1 MMNYSNIQSDLL
13 EIDGQSLVDKAET
26 GILDLFSENKYK
38 VGDVIPKEMELAAQL
53 GVSRTVVR
61 EAVSRLRM
69 RGLLETRRKRGTVIT
84 NPDVMGLL
92 EKNLYPGILDDATL
106 RNIFELRMVLE
117 IGMGDLIFERVTQN
131 DIDKLYAIV
140 ESEPTNAEEIL
151 FDVDQEVKF
160 HGKLY
165 QITGN
170 ETLERFQQI
179 LLPVFE
185 YVHESGI
192 LRRPIMNKRFVSHRG
207 LVDAIQHGSPE
218 TFRNAM
224 RNHFE
229 NHFQRIF

>member
-1 MMNYSNIQSDLL
+1 MNYTNIQADLQ
-13 EIDGQSLVDKAET
+13 EADGQSLVDKAEAS
-26 GILDLFSENKYK
+26 ILDLFSEQKYK
-38 VGDVIPKEMELAAQL
+38 AGDVIPKEMELAAQL

-69 RGLLETRRKRGTVIT
+69 RGLLETRRKRGTILT
-84 NPDVMGLL
+84 NPDILGLL
-92 EKNLYPGILDDATL
+92 QKNLYPGILDDDTL

-117 IGMGDLIFERVTQN
+117 IGMGDLIFERVTQQ
-131 DIDKLYAIV
+131 DIDELYAIV
-140 ESEPTNAEEIL
+140 ENEPGNAEETL
-151 FDVDQEVKF
+151 FDVEQEVRF

-165 QITGN
+165 EITGN
-170 ETLERFQQI
+170 QTLARFQQM

-185 YVHESGI
+185 YVHQSGI
-192 LRRPIMNKRFVSHRG
+192 LRKKITHKRFVSHRG
-207 LVDAIQHGSPE
+207 LVDIIQHGTPE

>member
-1 MMNYSNIQSDLL
+1 MNYLTIQVDLL
-13 EIDGQSLVDKAET
+13 GSESHSLVDKAEAS
-26 GILDLFSENKYK
+26 ILVLFSGDTYK
-38 VGDVIPKEMELAAQL
+38 VGDVIPKETELAAQL

-84 NPDVMGLL
+84 NPDLLGLL

-117 IGMGDLIFERVTQN
+117 IGMGDLIFERVTQK
-131 DIDKLYAIV
+131 DIDELYAIV
-140 ESEPTNAEEIL
+140 ESEPANAEETL

-170 ETLERFQQI
+170 ETLERFQQM
-179 LLPVFE
+179 LLPVFK

-192 LRRPIMNKRFVSHRG
+192 LRRPISNKRFVSHRG

-218 TFRNAM
+218 AFRNAM

>member
-1 MMNYSNIQSDLL
+1 MQSDLV
-13 EIDGQSLVDKAET
+13 ESDSQSLVDKAET
-26 GILDLFSENKYK
+26 SILELFSEHSYK

-69 RGLLETRRKRGTVIT
+69 RGLLETRRKRGTVVT

-117 IGMGDLIFERVTQN
+117 IGMGDLIFERVTQS
-131 DIDKLYAIV
+131 DIEELYAIV
-140 ESEPTNAEEIL
+140 ANEPANAGDML
-151 FDVDQEVKF
+151 FDVDQEVGF

-165 QITGN
+165 RITGN
-170 ETLERFQQI
+170 VTLERFQYL
-179 LLPVFE
+179 LLPVFK

-192 LRRPIMNKRFVSHRG
+192 LGRPVTNKRFVSHRG
-207 LVDAIQHGSPE
+207 LVDVIQHGSPE

>member
-1 MMNYSNIQSDLL
+1 MDYSTIQSDLL
-13 EIDGQSLVDKAET
+13 DSDSQSLVDKAET
-26 GILDLFSENKYK
+26 SILDIFRAQQYK
-38 VGDVIPKEMELAAQL
+38 VGDVIPKEMELAALL

-69 RGLLETRRKRGTVIT
+69 CGLLETRRKRGTVIT
-84 NPDVMGLL
+84 NPDLMGLL
-92 EKNLYPGILDDATL
+92 EKNLYPGIMDDATL

-131 DIDKLYAIV
+131 DIDELYAIV
-140 ESEPTNAEEIL
+140 ENEPTNAEEFL

-170 ETLERFQQI
+170 DTLERFQQM

-192 LRRPIMNKRFVSHRG
+192 LRRPITNKRFVSHRG
-207 LVDAIQHGSPE
+207 LVDVIQHGSPE
-218 TFRNAM
+218 GFRNAM

-229 NHFQRIF
+229 NHFQRIFI

>member
-1 MMNYSNIQSDLL
+1 MDYKDIQNDFL
-13 EIDGQSLVDKAET
+13 ESTGHSLVDRAET
-26 GILDLFSENKYK
+26 SILDLFSKNNYG
-38 VGDVIPKEMELAAQL
+38 VGDLIPKEMELATQL

-69 RGLLETRRKRGTVIT
+69 RGLLQTRRKRGTVIT

-117 IGMGDLIFERVTQN
+117 IGMGDLIFERATQQ
-131 DIDKLYAIV
+131 DIDELYGIV
-140 ESEPTNAEEIL
+140 ESEPANPEETL
-151 FDVDQEVKF
+151 FDVVQEVKF

-170 ETLERFQQI
+170 ETLERFQQM

-192 LRRPIMNKRFVSHRG
+192 LRRPIAYKRFVSHRG
-207 LVDAIQHGSPE
+207 LVDVIQHGSPE

-229 NHFQRIF
+229 NHFQRIFK

>member
-1 MMNYSNIQSDLL
+1 MDYSDIQNDRRLADTL
-13 EIDGQSLVDKAET
+13 TLVDKAET
-26 GILDLFSENKYK
+26 SIIEFFSTQKYK
-38 VGDVIPKEMELAAQL
+38 TGDVIPKEMELAANL

-69 RGLLETRRKRGTVIT
+69 RGLLETRKKRGTVIT
-84 NPDVMGLL
+84 SPDLLSLL
-92 EKNLYPGILDDATL
+92 EKNLYPGILDDKTL
-106 RNIFELRMVLE
+106 RDIFELRMVLE

-131 DIDKLYAIV
+131 DIDELYSIV
-140 ESEPTNAEEIL
+140 ENEPSNTEEMI
-151 FDVDQEVKF
+151 FDIDQEVRF

-170 ETLERFQQI
+170 QTLQRFQQM
-179 LLPVFE
+179 LLPVFQ

-192 LRRPIMNKRFVSHRG
+192 LRKQIQRKRFVSHRG
-207 LVDAIQHGSPE
+207 LVDVIQHGTPE

>member
-1 MMNYSNIQSDLL
+1 MNYSNSLP
-13 EIDGQSLVDKAET
+13 EILGSESQSLVDKAEAS
-26 GILDLFSENKYK
+26 ILDLFSGDEYK
-38 VGDVIPKEMELAAQL
+38 VGDVIPKEMELAARL

-69 RGLLETRRKRGTVIT
+69 RGLLETRRKRGTIIT
-84 NPDVMGLL
+84 NPDLLGLL
-92 EKNLYPGILDDATL
+92 EKNLYPGILDDGTL

-117 IGMGDLIFERVTQN
+117 IGMGDLIFERVTRN
-131 DIDKLYAIV
+131 DIAELYALV
-140 ESEPTNAEEIL
+140 ESEPANAEETL

-170 ETLERFQQI
+170 DTLERFQQM
-179 LLPVFE
+179 LLPVFK

-192 LRRPIMNKRFVSHRG
+192 LRRPITNKRFVSHRG
-207 LVDAIQHGSPE
+207 LVDVIKYGSPE